1 MSCPA
6 PIGLVPKED
15 CAAIAADFGAL
26 TVEGALPRAGSG
38 KYAAQRQ
45 EAIRAVGTLAQSIKD
60 QRVKLCERY
69 IKCTV
74 PLAEHDARDQVLTG
88 AMAALIDLWNKRKF
102 AGLESVARFREAV
115 RAIDVRVNGDGQTP
129 PLPSSPPR
137 VLKAGEAL
145 ARIED
150 PGVAFRVEGGVVTVS
165 STAEGK
171 RDALLSKPDV
181 LSLPGGHR
189 YRLEVAGS
197 YKPSSPALVQPGDE
211 LLARLKYRADG
222 DASLSVALRSLEDPE
237 AAESTESWRA
247 VSGVAGTREVK
258 LTADPQQ
265 TGFYLGVAVK
275 GAAVEISELELLRGG
290 KLLLAGRPG
299 EPGTRTD
306 CAALAPKPPAT
317 SKPLH
322 CQPGEG
328 DRVTLAQPEGYLI
341 LSLRDASGQRAST
354 RALSL
359 EGGRSL
365 DAAVGNDAR
374 LVVTLVGPGTAA
386 IERVEVTDLGR

>member
-6 PIGLVPKED
+6 PIGVVPKED

-26 TVEGALPRAGSG
+26 SVQGSLPLAGSG
-38 KYAAQRQ
+38 KYAEQRL
-45 EAIRAVGTLAQSIKD
+45 EAIRAVGELAQSIKEK
-60 QRVKLCERY
+60 RVKLCERY
-69 IKCTV
+69 VGCKV
-74 PLAEHDARDQVLTG
+74 PAAEHEAQDQVLTG
-88 AMAALIDLWNKRKF
+88 AMRSLIELWNKRRF
-102 AGLESVARFREAV
+102 SGLDSVVRFREAV
-115 RAIDVRVNGDGQTP
+115 RLLDRRVNGGAESLP
-129 PLPSSPPR
+129 PPPPPPR
-137 VLKAGEAL
+137 VLKAVDAL

-150 PGVAFRVEGGVVTVS
+150 PGVSFRASGGVVTVS

-181 LSLPGGHR
+181 LALPAGHR
-189 YRLEVAGS
+189 YHLEVSGS
-197 YKPSSPALVQPGDE
+197 YKPASPPLVQPGDD

-247 VSGVAGTREVK
+247 ASGVAGAREIK

-265 TGFYLGVAVK
+265 TGFYLGVMIK
-275 GAAVEISELELLRGG
+275 GAAVEISEIELLRGG
-290 KLLLAGRPG
+290 KVLVAGRPG

-306 CAALAPKPPAT
+306 CAALPPKPPSTA
-317 SKPLH
+317 KLMH

-328 DRVTLAQPEGYLI
+328 DRVTVAQPEGYLI
-341 LSLRDASGQRAST
+341 LGLRDATGQRAST

-359 EGGRSL
+359 EGGRSI

-374 LVVTLVGPGTAA
+374 LVVTLVGPGTAT
-386 IERVEVTDLGR
+386 IERVEVTDLGP